1 MKLIIFLVIISNG
14 SITYETKAGSCGPL
28 GNAYKSDNIDNEK
41 KCATLCSQKSDCKAA
56 TFRTVP
62 KKQCDQ
68 FKSYSHRPQP
78 FATCIYDIGN
88 LSCSFPFITSIL
100 VTPTTTTRVL

>member
-28 GNAYKSDNIDNEK
+28 GDAYKSDNIDNEK
-41 KCATLCSQKSDCKAA
+41 KCATLYSQKSDCKAA

-62 KKQCDQ
+62 KNNAINSKPTILDL
-68 FKSYSHRPQP
+68 SRLQP
-78 FATCIYDIGN
+78 AFMI
-88 LSCSFPFITSIL
+88 
-100 VTPTTTTRVL
+100 